1 MGRCTIEPNIQI
13 FVGMGILA
21 RLLPKALKRRLLSAL
36 SDGEDKFSR
45 VFNTS
50 AEWIVITRL
59 DDSTI
64 AEANS
69 GFETI
74 SGYLREE
81 VLGKRM
87 LDFNVWAHPEQRITL
102 VEEMMRAGS
111 ARNHLV
117 TLRRRDGALRDCMV
131 NCALIALDGPE
142 HSHAV
147 WIARDVTEH
156 AIVHEQFK
164 AAFQLIPDFMSIS
177 RVSDGCYVEV
187 NTAFERITGIARA
200 EALGKTSTD
209 LRIWAEPEKRPS
221 LISLLDTHGAV
232 NDFPMALNA
241 RGQVREALLNAVVF
255 ASRGERYIIALL
267 RDVTDERKAARA
279 LQESEARFVRLFDQS
294 PLPMCYSSDEN
305 QYRSTQWNLAWF
317 DAFGFDPV
325 EDQGKSGLELQ
336 VWVDPEER
344 ARLLRMTAEGT
355 AFTDVEVQMRR
366 RTGELRWISLS
377 TRLFDEMRRTM
388 VLFTYFDI
396 TDRKRAQEGMLELNA
411 QLEAR
416 VARRTAEL
424 QGANGELSQALS
436 TLQIA
441 QDQLVQSEKLAAL
454 GSLVAGV
461 AHELNTPIGNGLT
474 VASTLEHR
482 IESFQALV
490 NQGLRKSD
498 LQTLL
503 TDMQLASEILVRN
516 LGRAAALVASF
527 KQVAVDQTSSH
538 RRTFDLGAVVAEILV
553 TLNPALR
560 KTACSV
566 HTRIDDGLA
575 MNSYPGPLGQVLTN
589 LINNAVL
596 HGFEPG
602 EEGKIEV
609 QAWSKDANEVV
620 IEVRDSGRG
629 IAPENLH
636 RVFDPFFTTRLGQGG
651 SGLGLHIVHNL
662 VHSVLGGRIAVHSRP
677 GSGATFSITLP
688 MTAPE
693 RLDAATSVHISEG

>member
-1 MGRCTIEPNIQI
+1 
-13 FVGMGILA
+13 MGILA

-377 TRLFDEMRRTM
+377 TRLFDDMRRTM

>member
-1 MGRCTIEPNIQI
+1 
-13 FVGMGILA
+13 MGILA

-677 GSGATFSITLP
+677 GAGATFSITLP

>member
-1 MGRCTIEPNIQI
+1 
-13 FVGMGILA
+13 MGILA

-636 RVFDPFFTTRLGQGG
+636 LVFDPFFTTRLGQGG

>member
-187 NTAFERITGIARA
+187 NAAFERITGIART

-677 GSGATFSITLP
+677 GAGATFSITLP

>member
-1 MGRCTIEPNIQI
+1 
-13 FVGMGILA
+13 MGILA

-87 LDFNVWAHPEQRITL
+87 LDFNVWAHPEQRVTL

-187 NTAFERITGIARA
+187 NAAFERITGIART

-677 GSGATFSITLP
+677 GAGATFSITLP

>member
-1 MGRCTIEPNIQI
+1 MGRCTIASNIQI
-13 FVGMGILA
+13 IVGMGILA

>member
-1 MGRCTIEPNIQI
+1 
-13 FVGMGILA
+13 MGILA

-156 AIVHEQFK
+156 SIVHEQFK

-187 NTAFERITGIARA
+187 NAAFERITGIART
-200 EALGKTSTD
+200 EALGKTSTE

-221 LISLLDTHGAV
+221 LIRLLDTHGAV
-232 NDFPMALNA
+232 NDFPMELNA
-241 RGQVREALLNAVVF
+241 KGQVREALLNAVVF

-566 HTRIDDGLA
+566 HTHIDDGLA

-677 GSGATFSITLP
+677 GAGATFSITLP

>member
-1 MGRCTIEPNIQI
+1 
-13 FVGMGILA
+13 MGILA

-187 NTAFERITGIARA
+187 NAAFERITGIART

-677 GSGATFSITLP
+677 GAGATFSITLP

>member
-1 MGRCTIEPNIQI
+1 
-13 FVGMGILA
+13 MGILA
-21 RLLPKALKRRLLSAL
+21 RFLPKALKRRILNAF
-36 SDGEDKFSR
+36 SDGEDTFAR

-50 AEWIVITRL
+50 ADWIVITRL
-59 DDSTI
+59 SDSTI

-74 SGYLREE
+74 SGYRREE
-81 VLGKRM
+81 VLGRRM
-87 LDFNVWAHPEQRITL
+87 ADFNVWAHPEQRANL
-102 VEEMMRAGS
+102 VAEMMRTGS
-111 ARNHLV
+111 VRNHLV
-117 TLRRRDGALRDCMV
+117 TLRRRDGALRDCVV
-131 NCALIALDGPE
+131 NCALIARDGPT

-156 AIVHEQFK
+156 NIVHEQFK
-164 AAFQLIPDFMSIS
+164 AAFQLTPDFMSIS
-177 RVSDGCYVEV
+177 RVADGRYVEV
-187 NTAFERITGIARA
+187 NAAFEHITGIPRA
-200 EALGKTSTD
+200 EALGKTSTE

-221 LISLLDTHGAV
+221 LIHLLETEGAV

-241 RGQVREALLNAVVF
+241 KGQVREALLNAVVF

-267 RDVTDERKAARA
+267 RDVTDERRAARA
-279 LQESEARFVRLFDQS
+279 LQESESRFARLFDQS
-294 PLPMCYSSDEN
+294 PLPMCYSSNEN
-305 QYRSTQWNLAWF
+305 QYQTTQWNLAWF
-317 DAFGFDPV
+317 DAFGFDAV
-325 EDQGKSGLELQ
+325 EDQGKSGLTLN

-344 ARLLRMTAEGT
+344 ARLLRMTTEGT

-366 RTGELRWISLS
+366 RNGELRWISLS

-396 TDRKRAQEGMLELNA
+396 TERKHAQEGILELNA

-424 QGANGELSQALS
+424 QGANMELSQALS

-482 IESFQALV
+482 IESFQRLV
-490 NQGLRKSD
+490 NSGLRKSD

-527 KQVAVDQTSSH
+527 KQVAVDQTSSQ
-538 RRTFDLGAVVAEILV
+538 RRKFDLGAVVAEILV

-566 HTRIDDGLA
+566 NTRIDDALT
-575 MNSYPGPLGQVLTN
+575 MDSYPGPLGQVLTN

-596 HGFEPG
+596 HGFEPN

-609 QAWSKDANEVV
+609 QAWANDANQVV

-629 IAPENLH
+629 IAPDNLH

-662 VHSVLGGRIAVHSRP
+662 VHSVLGGRIEVHSRP
-677 GSGATFSITLP
+677 DAGATFSITLP

-693 RLDAATSVHISEG
+693 RVDGTANVPISDG

>member
-1 MGRCTIEPNIQI
+1 
-13 FVGMGILA
+13 MGILA
-21 RLLPKALKRRLLSAL
+21 RFLPKALRRRILNAL
-36 SDGEDKFSR
+36 SDGEDTFSR

-50 AEWIVITRL
+50 ADWIVITRL
-59 DDSTI
+59 SDSTI

-74 SGYLREE
+74 SGYRREE
-81 VLGKRM
+81 VLGRRM
-87 LDFNVWAHPEQRITL
+87 LDFNVWAHPEQRVAL
-102 VEEMMRAGS
+102 VAEMMRAGS
-111 ARNHLV
+111 VRNHLV
-117 TLRRRDGALRDCMV
+117 TLRRRDGALRDCVV

-156 AIVHEQFK
+156 NIVHEQFK
-164 AAFQLIPDFMSIS
+164 AAFQLTPDFMSIS
-177 RVSDGCYVEV
+177 RVTDGRYVEV
-187 NTAFERITGIARA
+187 NAAFERITGIARA
-200 EALGKTSTD
+200 EALGKTSTE

-221 LISLLDTHGAV
+221 LITLLETEGAV

-241 RGQVREALLNAVVF
+241 KGQVREALLNAVVF
-255 ASRGERYIIALL
+255 ESRGERYIIALL

-279 LQESEARFVRLFDQS
+279 LQESESRFVRLFDQS

-305 QYRSTQWNLAWF
+305 QYQTTQWNLAWF

-325 EDQGKSGLELQ
+325 EDQGKSGLTLN

-344 ARLLRMTAEGT
+344 TRLLRMTAEGT

-366 RTGELRWISLS
+366 RNGELRWISLS
-377 TRLFDEMRRTM
+377 TRLFDEMNRTM

-396 TDRKRAQEGMLELNA
+396 TERKHAQEGILELNA

-424 QGANGELSQALS
+424 QGANAELSQALS

-482 IESFQALV
+482 IESFQGLV
-490 NQGLRKSD
+490 HSGLRKSD

-527 KQVAVDQTSSH
+527 KQVAVDQTSSQ
-538 RRTFDLGAVVAEILV
+538 RRKFDLGAVVAEILV

-560 KTACSV
+560 KTACNV
-566 HTRIDDGLA
+566 HTHIEEGLT
-575 MNSYPGPLGQVLTN
+575 MDSYPGPLGQVLTN

-602 EEGKIEV
+602 EEGKVEV
-609 QAWSKDANEVV
+609 QAWAPDGKQVV

-629 IAPENLH
+629 IVPENLH

-662 VHSVLGGRIAVHSRP
+662 VHSVLGGRIEVHSRL
-677 GSGATFSITLP
+677 GAGASFSITLP

-693 RLDAATSVHISEG
+693 RVEGATAMPISDG

>member
-1 MGRCTIEPNIQI
+1 MGRCTIASNIQI
-13 FVGMGILA
+13 IVGMGILA

-377 TRLFDEMRRTM
+377 TRLFEEMRRTM

-677 GSGATFSITLP
+677 GAGATFSITLP